1 MYVVQSVKAKRT
13 MNGVKELLIKWK
25 GFKKPTWENYNDIK
39 RTVPNIDSFY
49 KRS

>member
-1 MYVVQSVKAKRT
+1 
-13 MNGVKELLIKWK
+13 LLIKWK